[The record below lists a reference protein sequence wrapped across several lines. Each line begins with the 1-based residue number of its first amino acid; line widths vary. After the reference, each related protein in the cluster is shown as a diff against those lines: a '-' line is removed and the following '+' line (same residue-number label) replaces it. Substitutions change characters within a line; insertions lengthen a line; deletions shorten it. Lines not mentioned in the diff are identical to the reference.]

1 VVDVGVVTDGVS
13 VVTDGV
19 SGLKDSRLFNDS
31 EIFFV

>member
-31 EIFFV
+31 KIFFV